1 MGKITVLENKLI
13 FRRKDELT
21 IIEPYGENCLR
32 CRSTKNSQIL
42 DGLFCHRQPRIPAKQ
57 RGMSTLR
64 RSRTA

>member
-42 DGLFCHRQPRIPAKQ
+42 DESWTVLPPATKDSCKTE
-57 RGMSTLR
+57 G
-64 RSRTA
+64 A